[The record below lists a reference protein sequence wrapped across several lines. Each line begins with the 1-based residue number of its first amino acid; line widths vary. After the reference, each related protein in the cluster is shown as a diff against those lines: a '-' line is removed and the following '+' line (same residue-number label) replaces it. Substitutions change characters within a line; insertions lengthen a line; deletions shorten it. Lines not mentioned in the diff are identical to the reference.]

1 MISEGTNRDA
11 TGSIWTGSTTSS
23 PRGSLGRSEGSH
35 WAGKQRASLVEIVS
49 QITRRTKSALVIP
62 QGDLLR
68 RAVELLLL
76 ANPRGTSGQL
86 METAVGP
93 NSSWHLELM
102 VPLLDEDGKTWMALL
117 ILDRAE
123 SPQWEQGS
131 HNEEGF

>member
-1 MISEGTNRDA
+1 M
-11 TGSIWTGSTTSS
+11 SS
-23 PRGSLGRSEGSH
+23 SRGSLGRSEGSH

-49 QITRRTKSALVIP
+49 QITKRTESALVIP
-62 QGDLLR
+62 QGDLLC

-76 ANPRGTSGQL
+76 ANPRGTLGCL

-93 NSSWHLELM
+93 NSSWCLELT
-102 VPLLDEDGKTWMALL
+102 VPLSDEDGEMWMALL
-117 ILDRAE
+117 VPNRAE